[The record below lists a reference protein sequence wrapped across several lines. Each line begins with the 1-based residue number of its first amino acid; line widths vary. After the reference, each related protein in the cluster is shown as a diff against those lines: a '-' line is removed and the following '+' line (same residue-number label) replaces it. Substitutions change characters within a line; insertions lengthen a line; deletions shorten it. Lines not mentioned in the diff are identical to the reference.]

1 MAESKAKAAII
12 VASATAA
19 VGLLV
24 YLLSQ
29 RRNAGDNRVNA
40 RTPTKKTVQKLY
52 LIGIDLGATNAK
64 AGIVRGT
71 DGVLLASASIPLE
84 AKDPSAV
91 VASLM
96 LCVNRVCTEASVDL
110 DEVAAVGIGSPGHVF
125 NGVVKAAANF
135 KDWKD
140 VPMAALLQRKLGGH
154 IPVRLVNDADAAL
167 AAECWVG
174 AASSQGE
181 VAQGASSTSRP
192 PRDVVMVTLGS
203 GVGVAVLVAGVILQG
218 SRGLI
223 EGGHSIVHLDHNKIS
238 SGSRAAF
245 AAARPCG
252 CGQWGCAEAY
262 ISANSVRARFHEA
275 CVERDTKLP
284 AQNTG
289 DLAPQQLAVP
299 DDAKSTADIFALAYD
314 GGRRVEDRALAQ
326 LAVDIVDETARILA
340 LFLVN
345 LSRFYD
351 PQIILLGGGMAEAG
365 EPFLA
370 AVRSHFETVRWTILP
385 DHAEIRRAKLGSD
398 AGIVGAAAVVREYA
412 ASAPV

>member
-1 MAESKAKAAII
+1 MALSNAKIATV

-19 VGLLV
+19 VGLLA

-29 RRNAGDNRVNA
+29 KRLKDNKNKPAKEV
-40 RTPTKKTVQKLY
+40 TQKLY
-52 LIGIDLGATNAK
+52 LVGIDLGATNAK
-64 AGIVRGT
+64 AGIVRAT

-96 LCVNRVCTEASVDL
+96 VCVNCVCAEADVAL
-110 DEVAAVGIGSPGHVF
+110 GEVAAVGIGSPGHVF

-135 KDWKD
+135 KAWKD
-140 VPMAALLQRKLGGH
+140 VPLAALLQQELGGN

-174 AASSQGE
+174 AASSQGD
-181 VAQGASSTSRP
+181 AGSQGAASAAP

-203 GVGVAVLVAGVILQG
+203 GVGVAVLVAGSILQG

-223 EGGHSIVHLDHNKIS
+223 EGGHSIVHLDHGHKS
-238 SGSRAAF
+238 SGSRTA
-245 AAARPCG
+245 AAARLCG
-252 CGQWGCAEAY
+252 CGHWGCAEAY

-275 CVERDTKLP
+275 CEIGKGKGQETPPSREIE
-284 AQNTG
+284 Q
-289 DLAPQQLAVP
+289 QQLPVP
-299 DDAKSTADIFALAYD
+299 DTALSTARIFALAFD
-314 GGRRVEDRALAQ
+314 TGKQSEDNALAHT
-326 LAVDIVDETARILA
+326 AVAIVDETARILA

-345 LSRFYD
+345 LCRFYD
-351 PQIILLGGGMAEAG
+351 CQVVLLGGGMAEAG

-370 AVRSHFETVRWTILP
+370 EVRRHFEKTRWTILP
-385 DHAEIRRAKLGSD
+385 DHVKIRQAKLGSD
-398 AGIVGAAAVVREYA
+398 AGIVGAAAVVREFVA
-412 ASAPV
+412 GN